1 MIVNNLEPLFLYDD
15 DCGIC
20 TKVSHFIGRLLN
32 VKIMK
37 MHESK
42 LMKEGYLVIGEENY
56 WKSFHIV
63 KNNEWFTEE
72 SAIIAL
78 SSLFPL
84 GGMITKI
91 ASTRPILFLLSK
103 LLKNMQMQ
111 RDISCEVQ

>member
-1 MIVNNLEPLFLYDD
+1 MIVNNLDPLFLYDD

-72 SAIIAL
+72 EALIAL

-91 ASTRPILFLLSK
+91 ASTPPILFLLSK
-103 LLKNMQMQ
+103 LLNNMQIR
-111 RDISCEVQ
+111 RDISCEL